1 MPSKKFVVDE
11 NGAKVAVLL
20 DIAEYE
26 RMLEEMED
34 REDIR
39 AANQAK
45 TSGEEPIPYE
55 QARKEIERARR

>member
-1 MPSKKFVVDE
+1 MSPKKFVVDE

-26 RMLEEMED
+26 RMLEEAED

-39 AANQAK
+39 AANEAK
-45 TSGEEPIPYE
+45 ASGETPIPYE